1 MANPLM
7 NIFSGITGGAGS
19 NGSMLMKAFGAMMR
33 GESPQD
39 FMRSLA
45 GSKPELGGI
54 DLSDLNGE
62 AMRICRERGVDPN
75 KLTEQIKATIAN
87 MK

>member
-1 MANPLM
+1 MANSLM
-7 NIFSGITGGAGS
+7 NIFGGAGS

-54 DLSDLNGE
+54 DLSDLNNE

>member
-1 MANPLM
+1 MANSLI
-7 NIFSGITGGAGS
+7 NIFGKGGN
-19 NGSMLMKAFGAMMR
+19 NGSLLMKAFGAMMR

-87 MK
+87 MQ

>member
-1 MANPLM
+1 MANSLM
-7 NIFSGITGGAGS
+7 NILGGMSGANGGL
-19 NGSMLMKAFGAMMR
+19 LMKAVGAMMR

-45 GSKPELGGI
+45 QSNPSLGGI
-54 DLSDLNGE
+54 DLSNLNGE
-62 AMRICRERGVDPN
+62 ADRICRERGVDPA

-87 MK
+87 MR

>member
-1 MANPLM
+1 MQAV
-7 NIFSGITGGAGS
+7 GA
-19 NGSMLMKAFGAMMR
+19 FMR

-39 FMRSLA
+39 FMRNLSN
-45 GSKPELGGI
+45 SRPELGGI
-54 DLSDLNGE
+54 DLSDINKE
-62 AMRICRERGVDPN
+62 AARICRERGVDPN

>member
-7 NIFSGITGGAGS
+7 SIFGGMSGGG
-19 NGSMLMKAFGAMMR
+19 NLLMQAVGAFMR
-33 GESPQD
+33 GESPQA

-45 GSKPELGGI
+45 SSRPELGGI

-87 MK
+87 MQ

>member
-7 NIFSGITGGAGS
+7 SIFGNMAGGG
-19 NGSMLMKAFGAMMR
+19 GGMLMKAVGAFMR
-33 GESPQD
+33 GESPTD

-45 GSKPELGGI
+45 QSRPELGGI
-54 DLSDLNGE
+54 DLSNLNGE
-62 AMRICRERGVDPN
+62 AMRICKERGIDPN
-75 KLTEQIKATIAN
+75 KLAEEIKATIMN